1 MLAKRELV
9 SEEEFRKTESKRFLG
24 RNWHSFGG
32 ILNTFFRITGKKIS
46 SLSNKNV
53 PNSLRN

>member
-9 SEEEFRKTESKRFLG
+9 SQEEFRKTESKRFLG

-32 ILNTFFRITGKKIS
+32 ILNTFFLG
-46 SLSNKNV
+46 
-53 PNSLRN
+53 